1 MRLTNPFMKKIK
13 LENIIFIICIA
24 LLIIP
29 QTRTPIQVAF
39 NQLKVS
45 IFSPN
50 AFAKADQTQL
60 QPFTYQLRTIDGRSH
75 TAEIGQ
81 GKVTFISYWAT
92 WCPPCIAELPS
103 IEKLYQDYGDTID
116 FVLITQEDPD
126 KVKRFLERKEL
137 TVPAVFPQMETPELL
152 YERSIPT
159 NYIID
164 KTGKIIIKEKGAADW
179 NSADV
184 REILDKLIDV

>member
-1 MRLTNPFMKKIK
+1 MKKKKLSIK
-13 LENIIFIICIA
+13 NILFLVIIA

-29 QTRTPIQVAF
+29 QTRTPIQVAI
-39 NQLKVS
+39 NKLKVQ
-45 IFSPN
+45 IFSPS

-60 QPFTYQLRTIDGRSH
+60 EPFTYKVQSIDGLSRD
-75 TAEIGQ
+75 AKVGQ

-103 IEKLYQDYGDTID
+103 IEKLYADYGNKVD
-116 FVLITQEDPD
+116 FILITNEEPD

-137 TVPAVFPQMETPELL
+137 NIPAVLPKMNTPEQLF
-152 YERSIPT
+152 ERSIPT

-164 KTGKIIIKEKGAADW
+164 KTGKIVIKEKGAADW
-179 NSADV
+179 NSAQV
-184 REILDKLIDV
+184 RETLDQLIAS